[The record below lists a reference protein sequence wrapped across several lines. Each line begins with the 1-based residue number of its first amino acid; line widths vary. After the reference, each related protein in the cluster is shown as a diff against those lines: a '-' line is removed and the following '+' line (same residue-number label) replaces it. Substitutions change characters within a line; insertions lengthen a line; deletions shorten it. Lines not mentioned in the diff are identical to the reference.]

1 MINVVLVEDEP
12 LFRADISQMLET
24 HFKDVISIVGIGY
37 NVASGIK
44 EITTHRPDLVLL
56 DINLGDG
63 SGFDLLEK
71 IENQDFALI
80 FITGYDKHAIQAIK
94 IGALDYIMKPIQE
107 EEFISGIQKAV
118 TSISIRDTLPDSR
131 VIASQF
137 YSEKY
142 IEKIV
147 VSTSDA
153 MHVLQQ
159 EDIYYCAADGNYT
172 KFFTIS
178 GTIMVARTLKFYDAV
193 FDQSHFIRCHRS
205 YVVNRN
211 HVQRYDKSGFL
222 ILTNDIQIPIS
233 SRKKNEVLK
242 TLFG

>member
-1 MINVVLVEDEP
+1 MIKIVLVEDEP
-12 LFRADISQMLET
+12 LFRADISQLLEK
-24 HFKDVISIVGIGY
+24 HFKDLICIVGTGY
-37 NVASGIK
+37 SMASGIQ

-63 SGFDLLEK
+63 SGFELLEK
-71 IENQDFALI
+71 LNNQDFALI
-80 FITGYDKHAIQAIK
+80 FITGYDTHAIQAIK
-94 IGALDYIMKPIQE
+94 IGALDYIMKPINE
-107 EEFISGIQKAV
+107 EEFVSGIQKAIASI
-118 TSISIRDTLPDSR
+118 TSRNILPDSR

-178 GTIMVARTLKFYDAV
+178 GTIMVARTLKYYDAV

-211 HVQRYDKSGFL
+211 HVLRYDKSGFL
-222 ILTNDIQIPIS
+222 VLTNDTQIPIS

>member
-1 MINVVLVEDEP
+1 MIKVVLVEDEP
-12 LFRADISQMLET
+12 LFRADISQLLEA
-24 HFKDVISIVGIGY
+24 HFKDVISIVGTGY
-37 NVASGIK
+37 SVASGIK

-56 DINLGDG
+56 DIQLGDG

-71 IENQDFALI
+71 ISNQDFALI
-80 FITGYDKHAIQAIK
+80 FITGHDTHAIQAIK
-94 IGALDYIMKPIQE
+94 IGALDYILKPINE
-107 EEFISGIQKAV
+107 DEFVAGIQKAINSV
-118 TSISIRDTLPDSR
+118 SSRSTLPDSR

-172 KFFTIS
+172 TFFTIS

-222 ILTNDIQIPIS
+222 ILTNDIKIPIS